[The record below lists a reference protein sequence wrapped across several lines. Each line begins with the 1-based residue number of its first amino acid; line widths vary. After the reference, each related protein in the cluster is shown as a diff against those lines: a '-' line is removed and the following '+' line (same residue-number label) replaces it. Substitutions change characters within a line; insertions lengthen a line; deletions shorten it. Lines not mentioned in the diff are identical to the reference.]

1 LENCLQFLLAPTRLD
16 GSVANPDKRPD
27 IINHSYGV
35 PNSLALERA
44 YTALHE
50 SGVMNIAA
58 IGNSGVCG
66 YSTAPGIY
74 KDVLTG
80 NLSSF

>member
-1 LENCLQFLLAPTRLD
+1 LD